1 MKLKLI
7 LPLIFLW
14 VGGFM
19 VGYGIASNNQNIN
32 DNSIKFEWEG
42 LEKDIPKDGSYIQIT
57 GTNENII
64 YLNAID
70 E

>member
-1 MKLKLI
+1 MKTTSI

-14 VGGFM
+14 IGGFM
-19 VGYGIASNNQNIN
+19 VGYGICSYNKNN
-32 DNSIKFEWEG
+32 NSIKFEWEG
-42 LEKDIPKDGSYIQIT
+42 LEKDIPIDGYIQIT
-57 GTNENII
+57 GTNKNII